1 MKRLVLSLLG
11 FFLCSQNA
19 LEARTMYP
27 LSRHTSPAVKEL
39 APPPP
44 PSSPAPSL
52 LPKDGIIGDIDIEGH
67 GLSDSDLPKI
77 KVYWGG
83 LDTETDGNGIF
94 RFPLEEDDFQQGRLR
109 NLSLMVCKRF
119 TPLHNNPQ
127 TISTLKLDK
136 VEKAAWYDLSRE
148 KNENDTYRWEITE
161 RPLDKRCAFIPEDC
175 IVVTVSSKHVL
186 RIEDTGLYN
195 NREIFLPRIVVSAGA
210 AKRQS
215 VKGVLASLANK
226 KYHEHITSTT
236 TMEGDVAVSQLEPAG
251 C

>member
-1 MKRLVLSLLG
+1 MKRIAQTLLG
-11 FFLCSQNA
+11 L
-19 LEARTMYP
+19 LLYGWGPLTARTMFP
-27 LSRHTSPAVKEL
+27 LSRHTTPVIKEL
-39 APPPP
+39 APAA
-44 PSSPAPSL
+44 PASTSQ

-67 GLSDSDLPKI
+67 GVTDSDLPRI

-119 TPLHNNPQ
+119 MPLHNNPQ

-148 KNENDTYRWEITE
+148 QDPQTNKWRWQITP
-161 RPLDKRCAFIPEDC
+161 RDLDKHCAFIPEDC

-195 NREIFLPRIVVSAGA
+195 AREIFLPRIVVSAEA
-210 AKRQS
+210 AERQS

-226 KYHEHITSTT
+226 KYHEHIKSTE

-251 C
+251 CE